1 MMQRR
6 SLGKGLSA
14 LIPQVEPEK
23 TEKIV
28 ELDIGQIRPN
38 RYQPREDFDEEKLK
52 ELADS
57 IKTKGIVQPIVVTHL
72 DKDSYEIVVG
82 ERRLRAVKSLGFKTI
97 PAIIR
102 KLENL
107 DLLEFSLIENLQRQ
121 NLNPIE
127 EAKAFARLIGE
138 FGFTHEKI
146 AQAVTK
152 DRATVSNTLRLLN
165 LPKKLQEAV
174 SSGKI
179 SIGHAKLL
187 LSVEDEAQRLMLF
200 NRAIQ
205 KGLSVRELEN
215 LIGKRAPKKHTMQ
228 FHKDPEIISL
238 EEELQ
243 RALGTKVR
251 IFHKA
256 KRGNIQIE
264 YYSLGDLEK
273 LVSKLVSL
281 K

>member
-28 ELDIGQIRPN
+28 ELGIGQIRPN

-57 IKTKGIVQPIVVTHL
+57 IKTKGMVQPIVVTHL
-72 DKDSYEIVVG
+72 DKDSYEIVAG

-127 EAKAFARLIGE
+127 EAKAFA
-138 FGFTHEKI
+138 FTFEWVK
-146 AQAVTK
+146 
-152 DRATVSNTLRLLN
+152 TLR
-165 LPKKLQEAV
+165 KFD
-174 SSGKI
+174 
-179 SIGHAKLL
+179 IGGVGDCIKEKFEFRPAK
-187 LSVEDEAQRLMLF
+187 
-200 NRAIQ
+200 N
-205 KGLSVRELEN
+205 GLHDLAFAFVDFMAKNGRKAFELHDD
-215 LIGKRAPKKHTMQ
+215 L
-228 FHKDPEIISL
+228 
-238 EEELQ
+238 
-243 RALGTKVR
+243 
-251 IFHKA
+251 A
-256 KRGNIQIE
+256 KR
-264 YYSLGDLEK
+264 Y
-273 LVSKLVSL
+273 VSIFNPVYK
-281 K
+281 